1 MKRVAAFL
9 LILISAL
16 HAASEPRQLTIKVG
30 VDLVNI
36 LFTVTDGRGRL
47 VSGLSKADFAVEE
60 DGRKQE
66 ILHFSKENELPLTLA
81 LVIDTSPSIQPVF
94 NAEKRTAILFLRSI
108 LRPMDLATVIGF
120 DRSVTL
126 MEDFTQNS
134 ARLAAAI
141 RDLEIGGGTSLF
153 DAVYLAA
160 KDRLSAEAGRKAI
173 ILISDGD
180 DTTSKLKQTDA
191 LTAAHQSDAVIYS
204 IYITPPRGSR
214 QRRGLGTLRKL
225 SEETG
230 GGFYSLNS
238 ETDFNSIFDQI
249 GRELRSQYSL
259 GYKSTNTA
267 HDGKYRRIRILP
279 RDRSLMIRARQ
290 GYYPPRDYVSQ

>member
-1 MKRVAAFL
+1 MKRIAAFL
-9 LILISAL
+9 VILIWF
-16 HAASEPRQLTIKVG
+16 HAASESRQLTIKVG

-36 LFTVTDGRGRL
+36 LFTVTDRQGRL
-47 VSGLSKADFAVEE
+47 VSGLSKTDFAVEE

-66 ILHFSKENELPLTLA
+66 ILHFSRENELPLMLA
-81 LVIDTSPSIQPVF
+81 MVIDASPSVRPVF

-108 LRPMDLATVIGF
+108 VRPMDLALVIGF

-141 RDLEIGGGTSLF
+141 RDLEIGGGTSLY

-160 KDRLSAEAGRKAI
+160 KDKLRSEAGRKAI

-180 DTTSKLKQTDA
+180 DTTSKLNWADA
-191 LTAAHQSDAVIYS
+191 LIAAHQSDTVIYS
-204 IYITPPRGSR
+204 IYNSPSGRFR
-214 QRRGLGTLRKL
+214 QRRGLGTLRKF

-230 GGFYSLNS
+230 GGFYSVNS
-238 ETDFNSIFDQI
+238 ETDFESIFNQI

-259 GYKSTNTA
+259 AYRSTNTA
-267 HDGKYRRIRILP
+267 RDGKYRRIRILP
-279 RDRSLMIRARQ
+279 RDRRLTVRART
-290 GYYPPRDYVSQ
+290 GYYAPSDYASQ